1 MENELN
7 SWALDFEDTVYRLLK
22 VYMESKE
29 SGIKVTQDE
38 ESVGTPTF
46 PTLLVKQI
54 GGTEAGRTNESNTI
68 NAIRPTFQ
76 ITITNKGKR
85 ENIIPDFTYGMEF
98 AGTREFK
105 FTLDTDSEEKQVYV
119 DDNGIYMGT
128 VVEDTSSIYSIFLCK
143 LTGKYRAIISV
154 NLLTLFIPAICVKTV
169 LDI

>member
-7 SWALDFEDTVYRLLK
+7 SWALDFEDTLYSLLK
-22 VYMESKE
+22 SYMESRV

-54 GGTEAGRTNESNTI
+54 GGTEAGRTNEAKTI

-85 ENIIPDFTYGMEF
+85 EDINRIAVHAVSFFKQQMFEVSNIVSTI
-98 AGTREFK
+98 
-105 FTLDTDSEEKQVYV
+105 SKQVR
-119 DDNGIYMGT
+119 T
-128 VVEDTSSIYSIFLCK
+128 VTF
-143 LTGKYRAIISV
+143 RATRVIGNIEH
-154 NLLTLFIPAICVKTV
+154 
-169 LDI
+169 LDQL